1 MTIKALVGLW
11 ILLLIVLI
19 SCSTK
24 NKTVI
29 RIGSIPGENRQKLM
43 KRFSPLVKY
52 LGKELKTPCT
62 LVIPDSYSHA
72 LKLFHE
78 GKLDLVNFGGVTF
91 VKAYTYSS
99 AVPLVVRES
108 DSQYASYFIKKTDH
122 PGENLGDFKGKTFS
136 FSSKLSTSGHL
147 MPRHY
152 LKKLGIIPETFFKKV
167 LYSGKHDKTA
177 YWVRDG
183 KVDLGVMNS
192 LVFNKMLKDKLL
204 QKQDFKVIFT
214 TPPYPDNVWTA
225 HPNLNPIVRKKL
237 KNAFLNLSIK
247 NAYHRK
253 ILDKLSAKHYI
264 EANVENYKELAKII
278 NDMGF
283 LQLTEGNTDKKPVIL
298 GIHPYAPT
306 TEIFKRFT
314 PLANYLSQKIGQ
326 PVIIKISRSYENHID
341 LVGKDQ
347 LDIAYMGSASYIRMV
362 NKYGKKPLLASL
374 EVNGKPYFHGKII
387 VQQYSPIKSLSDL
400 IGKRFAFV
408 NTNSTVGHVVPRYM
422 LIQSGV
428 TANKLGSIQFLGTHN
443 DVALAVLVGDFDAG
457 AVKDEVFNKY
467 KWQGLKALATTPP
480 VFEHLF
486 VANPKLSPKTIQLI
500 KKAFLNL
507 GNNDQKKS
515 VLTGI
520 KKNTTAL
527 IPVEDRYYDNLRSI
541 LSALKKRGIQ

>member
-1 MTIKALVGLW
+1 MKIKTFIGPW
-11 ILLLIVLI
+11 ILLLIVLL
-19 SCSTK
+19 SCSNG

-29 RIGSIPGENRQKLM
+29 RIGLVPGENHQQLI
-43 KRFSPLVKY
+43 KRFNPFIKY
-52 LGKELKTPCT
+52 LGKELKIPCT

-91 VKAYTYSS
+91 VKAYTYSG
-99 AVPLVVRES
+99 AIPLVVRES
-108 DSQYASYFIKKTDH
+108 DNEYVSYFIKKADQ
-122 PGENLGDFKGKTFS
+122 PGKTLRDFKGKTLA

-152 LKKLGIIPETFFKKV
+152 LLKQGIVPETFFKKV
-167 LYSGKHDKTA
+167 FYSEKHDKTA

-183 KVDLGVMNS
+183 KVDLGAINS
-192 LVFNKMLKDKLL
+192 LVYNKMLKNKLL
-204 QKQDFKVIFT
+204 QEQDLKVIFT
-214 TPPYPDNVWTA
+214 SPPFPDYVWTA
-225 HPNLNPIVRKKL
+225 HPSLNPRVRKKL
-237 KNAFLNLSIK
+237 KDAFLNLSVK
-247 NAYHRK
+247 NDSHKK
-253 ILDKLSAKHYI
+253 ILDNFSAKRYI
-264 EANVENYKELAKII
+264 EVSVENYKELTKII

-283 LQLTEGNTDKKPVIL
+283 LQLTNENTGKQPIIL
-298 GIHPYAPT
+298 GIHPYVPT
-306 TEIFKRFT
+306 KEIFKRFM
-314 PLANYLSQKIGQ
+314 PLANYLSQKIGR

-341 LVGKDQ
+341 LVGKDK

-374 EVNGKPYFHGKII
+374 EINGKPYFHGKII

-408 NTNSTVGHVVPRYM
+408 NKNSTMGHLVPMSM
-422 LIQSGV
+422 LIQAGV
-428 TANKLGSIQFLGTHN
+428 TANKLGSVQFLGTHN

-480 VFEHLF
+480 VFEYLF
-486 VANPKLSPKTIQLI
+486 VANPKLPPKTVQLI
-500 KKAFLNL
+500 KEAFFSL
-507 GNNDQKKS
+507 GNNDQEKS
-515 VLTGI
+515 VLTAI
-520 KKNTTAL
+520 KKNATAL
-527 IPVEDRYYDNLRSI
+527 IRVEDRNYNNLRRI